1 MYTQLFE
8 AVPDALVL
16 VDDQG
21 LIVRANSRASTLFG
35 HPENQLLGMSI
46 EMLVPEGAR
55 VRHRA
60 HRAGY
65 MAHPHVRAMGATGQ
79 TLMGRRHDGTQFP
92 LEIALSPINSDGT
105 VQYLASIRDIS
116 ESTRARQT
124 LVRAQYDAL
133 AARFGQL
140 ALESRENEDV
150 LAHVPMLLAES
161 LGIESVLITFVS
173 TDNERLE
180 IRASIGFD
188 GRPVA
193 GEGPHLNQPAL
204 LSALQM
210 GRAWMADDLS
220 SAGNP
225 EPEFP
230 LSQPISGSAALIP
243 LLDVNRPMG
252 ALVAYSRQPRKF
264 DHDALHLLQSFANLI
279 AALVQRQRTQDQLA
293 HVQRLDALWQLTG
306 GIAHD
311 FNNLLT
317 IMSGNL
323 QLLESEY
330 DGTPEAREL
339 IDSALRSVTRG
350 AELTAKLL
358 SFARRQRLVPR
369 AVDLKAMLHD
379 LNQML
384 RRTLGDAIRL
394 RIVCP
399 EGLPSAHVD
408 PAQLDTA
415 LVNLALNARDAMP
428 RGGEITIEARRV
440 VSSVGNF
447 KNLPPGDHLQVTV
460 SDTGRGMS
468 QSTLAHAMEPFF
480 TTKEA
485 GRGSGLGLSM
495 VHGFA
500 KQSGGDLWIDSALGY
515 GTQVHL
521 CLPVDGDCEGGAIKN
536 VMPAPS
542 PHGAG
547 ESILVVEDEDSVR
560 RIAASF
566 LRKAGYRVTEAA
578 SAGAA
583 LRELEADDRIAL
595 LFTDVLLGEG
605 GNGKELAAAAL
616 RLRPDLP
623 ILLTSGFEKPPSPSR
638 QARNEPAPF
647 DLLRKPYRREQL
659 LIAVRAAL
667 LQGGAKAG

>member
-1 MYTQLFE
+1 MYPQLFE

-21 LIVRANSRASTLFG
+21 LVVQANSQALSLFG
-35 HPENQLLGMSI
+35 YPESELVGASI
-46 EMLVPEGAR
+46 EMLVPEGAKA
-55 VRHRA
+55 RHRA

-116 ESTRARQT
+116 DSPRARQM
-124 LVRAQYDAL
+124 LVRARYDAL
-133 AARFGQL
+133 VARFGQL
-140 ALESRENEDV
+140 ALESKEEEDV
-150 LAHVPMLLAES
+150 LAHVPLLLSES
-161 LGIESVLITFVS
+161 LGIEAVLIAFVS
-173 TDNERLE
+173 ADNERVE
-180 IRASIGFD
+180 ISASTGLD
-188 GRPVA
+188 GQA
-193 GEGPHLNQPAL
+193 YADGLHIDQQMLLAAL
-204 LSALQM
+204 RK
-210 GRAWMADDLS
+210 GRAWTVEDFS
-220 SAGNP
+220 SAGAL
-225 EPEFP
+225 EQAFP
-230 LSQPISGSAALIP
+230 LSQPTSGSAALVP

-252 ALVAYSRQPRKF
+252 ALLAFSRQSRKF

-293 HVQRLDALWQLTG
+293 HIQRLDALGQLTG

-330 DGTPEAREL
+330 EGTSESREL

-358 SFARRQRLVPR
+358 SFARRQRLVPQ

-384 RRTLGDAIRL
+384 RRTMGDAIRL
-394 RIVCP
+394 CIVCP
-399 EGLPSAHVD
+399 DGLPSAHAD

-428 RGGEITIEARRV
+428 RGGEITIEVNRMNGGSAPPAD
-440 VSSVGNF
+440 
-447 KNLPPGDHLQVTV
+447 LPAGDYLLVTV

-468 QSTLAHAMEPFF
+468 QSTLDHAMEPFF

-495 VHGFA
+495 VHGFS
-500 KQSGGDLWIDSALGY
+500 KQSGGDLWIDSTLGY
-515 GTQVHL
+515 GTHVHL
-521 CLPVDGDCEGGAIKN
+521 CLPVDNGGSTLKSIQ
-536 VMPAPS
+536 PATN
-542 PHGAG
+542 PHGTG
-547 ESILVVEDEDSVR
+547 ETILVVEDEDSVR
-560 RIAASF
+560 RITVAF
-566 LRKAGYRVTEAA
+566 LRKAGYRVTEVA
-578 SAGAA
+578 SADAA
-583 LRELEADDRIAL
+583 LRELDADDLIAL

-616 RLRPDLP
+616 RLRPGLP
-623 ILLTSGFEKPPSPSR
+623 ILLTSGFEQQPSPSPH
-638 QARNEPAPF
+638 AEIESISF

-659 LIAVRAAL
+659 LDAVRHSL
-667 LQGGAKAG
+667 LQDGAGRG

>member
-1 MYTQLFE
+1 MYLELFE

-16 VDDQG
+16 VDGKG
-21 LIVRANSRASTLFG
+21 LIVQANSQALSLFG
-35 HPENQLLGMSI
+35 YPESELVGASI

-55 VRHRA
+55 ARHRA

-79 TLMGRRHDGTQFP
+79 TLMGRRNDGSQFP

-116 ESTRARQT
+116 DSPRARQM
-124 LVRAQYDAL
+124 LVRASYDAL
-133 AARFGQL
+133 VARFGQL
-140 ALESRENEDV
+140 ALESKEEEDV
-150 LAHVPMLLAES
+150 LAHVPLLLAES
-161 LGIESVLITFVS
+161 LGIESVLIAFVS
-173 TDNERLE
+173 ADNERVDV
-180 IRASIGFD
+180 RASTGLD
-188 GRPVA
+188 GQAHVDD
-193 GEGPHLNQPAL
+193 PHIDQQMLLAAL
-204 LSALQM
+204 HK
-210 GRAWMADDLS
+210 GRAWMVEDFSL
-220 SAGNP
+220 AGAS
-225 EPEFP
+225 EQAFP
-230 LSQPISGSAALIP
+230 LSQPPSGSAALVP

-252 ALVAYSRQPRKF
+252 ALLAFSRQPRKF

-293 HVQRLDALWQLTG
+293 HVQRLDALGQLTG

-330 DGTPEAREL
+330 EGTSETREL

-358 SFARRQRLVPR
+358 SFARRQRLVPQ

-384 RRTLGDAIRL
+384 RRTLGDTIRL
-394 RIVCP
+394 RIICAD
-399 EGLPSAHVD
+399 GLPSAHAD

-428 RGGEITIEARRV
+428 RGGEIAIE
-440 VSSVGNF
+440 VGRMTGGGSTPADF
-447 KNLPPGDHLQVTV
+447 PAGDYLLVTV

-468 QSTLAHAMEPFF
+468 QSTLDHAMEPFF

-500 KQSGGDLWIDSALGY
+500 KQSGGDLWIDSTLGY
-515 GTQVHL
+515 GTHVHL
-521 CLPVDGDCEGGAIKN
+521 CLPVDNGGGTPKTLQTAAN
-536 VMPAPS
+536 
-542 PHGAG
+542 PHGTG
-547 ESILVVEDEDSVR
+547 ETILVVEDEDSVR
-560 RIAASF
+560 RIAVAF
-566 LRKAGYRVTEAA
+566 LRKAGYRVTEVA
-578 SAGAA
+578 SANAA
-583 LRELEADDRIAL
+583 LRELDTDDRIAL

-616 RLRPDLP
+616 RLRPGLP
-623 ILLTSGFEKPPSPSR
+623 ILLTSGFEQQPSPSSH
-638 QARNEPAPF
+638 AEIESISF

-659 LIAVRAAL
+659 LDAVRHSL
-667 LQGGAKAG
+667 LQDGAGQG

>member
-1 MYTQLFE
+1 MYPELFE

-16 VDDQG
+16 VDGQG
-21 LIVRANSRASTLFG
+21 LIVQTNSQALSLFG
-35 HPENQLLGMSI
+35 YPESGLVGLAI

-55 VRHRA
+55 ARHRA
-60 HRAGY
+60 HRSGY
-65 MAHPHVRAMGATGQ
+65 MSHPHVRAMGATGQ

-92 LEIALSPINSDGT
+92 LEIALSPINNDGT

-116 ESTRARQT
+116 DSPRARQM
-124 LVRAQYDAL
+124 LVRANYDAL
-133 AARFGQL
+133 VARFGQL
-140 ALESRENEDV
+140 ALESKEDEDV
-150 LAHVPMLLAES
+150 LAHVPLLLAES
-161 LGIESVLITFVS
+161 LGIESVLIAFVS
-173 TDNERLE
+173 ADNERVE
-180 IRASIGFD
+180 IRASTGLD
-188 GRPVA
+188 GQA
-193 GEGPHLNQPAL
+193 YADGPHIDQQMLLAAL
-204 LSALQM
+204 RK
-210 GRAWMADDLS
+210 GRAWMVEDFS
-220 SAGNP
+220 SASAP
-225 EPEFP
+225 ERAFP
-230 LSQPISGSAALIP
+230 LSQPASGSAALVP
-243 LLDVNRPMG
+243 LQDVNRPMG
-252 ALVAYSRQPRKF
+252 ALLAFSRQPRKF

-279 AALVQRQRTQDQLA
+279 AALVQRQRTQDQLS
-293 HVQRLDALWQLTG
+293 HVQRLDALGQLTG

-330 DGTPEAREL
+330 EGTSEAREL

-358 SFARRQRLVPR
+358 SFARRQRLVPQ

-384 RRTLGDAIRL
+384 RRTLGDSIRL

-399 EGLPSAHVD
+399 DGLPSAHAD

-428 RGGEITIEARRV
+428 RGGEITIE
-440 VSSVGNF
+440 VSRTAGGGGAPAD
-447 KNLPPGDHLQVTV
+447 LPIGDYLLITV

-468 QSTLAHAMEPFF
+468 QSTLDHAMEPFF

-495 VHGFA
+495 VHGFS

-515 GTQVHL
+515 GTHVHL
-521 CLPVDGDCEGGAIKN
+521 CLPVDRGGGTLKSAQ
-536 VMPAPS
+536 PAAN
-542 PHGAG
+542 PHGTG
-547 ESILVVEDEDSVR
+547 ETILVVEDEDSVR
-560 RIAASF
+560 RIAVAF

-578 SAGAA
+578 SADVA
-583 LRELEADDRIAL
+583 LRELDADDRIAL

-605 GNGKELAAAAL
+605 GNGKELATAAL

-623 ILLTSGFEKPPSPSR
+623 ILLTSGFEQKPSPSVH
-638 QARNEPAPF
+638 AEMEPVSF

-659 LIAVRAAL
+659 LDAVRQSL
-667 LQGGAKAG
+667 LQDGAGRD

>member
-16 VDDQG
+16 VDGQG
-21 LIVRANSRASTLFG
+21 SIVRANNQALRLFG
-35 HPENQLLGMSI
+35 YPQNELLGMSV
-46 EMLVPEGAR
+46 EMLVPEGVRAR
-55 VRHRA
+55 HCA

-79 TLMGRRHDGTQFP
+79 TLMGRRNDGTQFP

-116 ESTRARQT
+116 DSSRARQT

-133 AARFGQL
+133 VARFGQL

-150 LAHVPMLLAES
+150 LAHVPLLLAES
-161 LGIESVLITFVS
+161 LEIESVLIAFVS
-173 TDNERLE
+173 ADNERLD

-188 GRPVA
+188 RHTLA
-193 GEGPHLNQPAL
+193 DDGPHLDQQAL
-204 LSALQM
+204 LSALQKD
-210 GRAWMADDLS
+210 RTWTADDLS
-220 SAGNP
+220 PAGKL
-225 EPEFP
+225 EPAFP
-230 LSQPISGSAALIP
+230 LSHPISGSAALIP

-252 ALVAYSRQPRKF
+252 ALLAYSRLPRKF

-293 HVQRLDALWQLTG
+293 HVQRLDALGQLTG

-330 DGTPEAREL
+330 EGTSEARDL

-358 SFARRQRLVPR
+358 SFARRQRLVPQ

-394 RIVCP
+394 RVVCP
-399 EGLPSAHVD
+399 DGLPSAHAD

-428 RGGEITIEARRV
+428 RGGEITIEVKRMNKGA
-440 VSSVGNF
+440 GTPAG
-447 KNLPPGDHLQVTV
+447 LPAGEYLLVTV

-468 QSTLAHAMEPFF
+468 QSTLDHAMEPFF

-495 VHGFA
+495 VHGFS

-515 GTQVHL
+515 GTHVHL
-521 CLPVDGDCEGGAIKN
+521 CLPVGDGGGTAKN
-536 VMPAPS
+536 IQPAVD

-547 ESILVVEDEDSVR
+547 ETILVVEDEDSVR
-560 RIAASF
+560 RITVAF
-566 LRKAGYRVTEAA
+566 LRKAGYRVMEVA
-578 SAGAA
+578 SAAAA
-583 LRELEADDRIAL
+583 LRELDADDRIAL

-616 RLRPDLP
+616 RLRPELP
-623 ILLTSGFEKPPSPSR
+623 ILLTSGFEQQPSPSP
-638 QARNEPAPF
+638 QVESESISL

-659 LIAVRAAL
+659 LEAVRHAL
-667 LQGGAKAG
+667 RQDARLRG

>member
-1 MYTQLFE
+1 MYLELFE

-16 VDDQG
+16 VDAKG
-21 LIVRANSRASTLFG
+21 LIVQANSQALGLFG
-35 HPENQLLGMSI
+35 YPQSELVGAAI

-55 VRHRA
+55 ARHRA

-79 TLMGRRHDGTQFP
+79 TLMGRRRDGTQFP
-92 LEIALSPINSDGT
+92 LEIALSPINSNGT

-116 ESTRARQT
+116 DSPRARQV
-124 LVRAQYDAL
+124 LVRATYDAL
-133 AARFGQL
+133 VARFGQL
-140 ALESRENEDV
+140 ALESREEEDV
-150 LAHVPMLLAES
+150 LAHVPLLLAES
-161 LGIESVLITFVS
+161 LGIEAVLIAFVS
-173 TDNERLE
+173 ADNERVE
-180 IRASIGFD
+180 MRASTGLD
-188 GRPVA
+188 GHA
-193 GEGPHLNQPAL
+193 QADGPHIDQQKLLAAL
-204 LSALQM
+204 RK
-210 GRAWMADDLS
+210 GRSWMVEDFA
-220 SAGNP
+220 SAGTL
-225 EPEFP
+225 EQAFP
-230 LSQPISGSAALIP
+230 LSQPPSGSAVLVP

-252 ALVAYSRQPRKF
+252 ALLAFSREPGRF

-293 HVQRLDALWQLTG
+293 HVQRLDALGQLTG

-330 DGTPEAREL
+330 EGTSEAREL
-339 IDSALRSVTRG
+339 IDSALRSVARG
-350 AELTAKLL
+350 VELTAKLL
-358 SFARRQRLVPR
+358 SFARRQRLVPQ
-369 AVDLKAMLHD
+369 AVDLSRMLHD

-384 RRTLGDAIRL
+384 RRTLGDAVRL

-399 EGLPSAHVD
+399 EGLPSAHAD

-415 LVNLALNARDAMP
+415 LVNLVLNARDAMP
-428 RGGEITIEARRV
+428 RGGEITIE
-440 VSSVGNF
+440 VGRATGGGGTPAD
-447 KNLPPGDHLQVTV
+447 LPPGDYLLVTV

-468 QSTLAHAMEPFF
+468 QSTRDHAMEPFF

-495 VHGFA
+495 VHGFS

-521 CLPVDGDCEGGAIKN
+521 CLPVDSGGATPKRIPP
-536 VMPAPS
+536 VADS
-542 PHGAG
+542 RGAG
-547 ESILVVEDEDSVR
+547 EGILVVEDEDALR
-560 RIAASF
+560 RIAVAF
-566 LRKAGYRVTEAA
+566 LRKAGYRVTEVA
-578 SAGAA
+578 SVDAA
-583 LRELEADDRIAL
+583 LRELDADGQIAL
-595 LFTDVLLGEG
+595 LFTDVLLGDG

-623 ILLTSGFEKPPSPSR
+623 ILLTSGFEQQPVSS
-638 QARNEPAPF
+638 ALAEVDPASF

-659 LIAVRAAL
+659 LDAVRHSL
-667 LQGGAKAG
+667 LQSSAPRY

>member
-1 MYTQLFE
+1 MFPELFE

-16 VDDQG
+16 VDGNG
-21 LIVRANSRASTLFG
+21 LIVQVNTQACRLFG
-35 HPENQLLGMSI
+35 YPESELVGTFI

-55 VRHRA
+55 ARHRA

-79 TLMGRRHDGTQFP
+79 SLMGRRHDGTQFP

-105 VQYLASIRDIS
+105 VQYLASIRDVS
-116 ESTRARQT
+116 DSPRARQM
-124 LVRAQYDAL
+124 LVRARYDAL
-133 AARFGQL
+133 VARFGQL
-140 ALESRENEDV
+140 ALETKREEDV
-150 LAHVPMLLAES
+150 LVHAPLLLGES
-161 LGIESVLITFVS
+161 LGIESVLIAFVS
-173 TDNERLE
+173 ADNQGVD
-180 IRASIGFD
+180 IRASTGLD
-188 GRPVA
+188 GQA
-193 GEGPHLNQPAL
+193 YADGPHIDQQLLLAAL
-204 LSALQM
+204 RK
-210 GRAWMADDLS
+210 GRARMVDDFS
-220 SAGNP
+220 SAGEP
-225 EPEFP
+225 EREFP
-230 LSQPISGSAALIP
+230 LSHCATGSAVLVP

-252 ALVAYSRQPRKF
+252 ALLAFSRQPRKF

-293 HVQRLDALWQLTG
+293 HVQRLDALGQLTG

-323 QLLESEY
+323 QMLESEY
-330 DGTPEAREL
+330 EGTSEAREL

-358 SFARRQRLVPR
+358 SFARRQRLVPQP
-369 AVDLKAMLHD
+369 VNLKAMLHD

-399 EGLPSAHVD
+399 DDLPNAHAD

-428 RGGEITIEARRV
+428 CGGEIAIEARRTN
-440 VSSVGNF
+440 GAGTPTD
-447 KNLPPGDHLQVTV
+447 LAPGDYLLITV

-468 QSTLAHAMEPFF
+468 QSTLDHAMEPFF
-480 TTKEA
+480 TTKGA

-495 VHGFA
+495 VHGFS
-500 KQSGGDLWIDSALGY
+500 KQSGGDLWIESTLGY
-515 GTQVHL
+515 GTRVHL
-521 CLPVDGDCEGGAIKN
+521 YLPVDSGGAAQKSSQ
-536 VMPAPS
+536 PTAD
-542 PHGAG
+542 PHGTG
-547 ESILVVEDEDSVR
+547 QTILVVEDEDSVR
-560 RIAASF
+560 RITTAF
-566 LRKAGYRVTEAA
+566 LRKAGYRVTEVA
-578 SAGAA
+578 SADAA
-583 LRELEADDRIAL
+583 LRELDADDRIAL

-605 GNGKELAAAAL
+605 GNGKELAAVAL
-616 RLRPDLP
+616 RLRPGLP
-623 ILLTSGFEKPPSPSR
+623 ILLTSGFEQQSSPPTH
-638 QARNEPAPF
+638 ATEPTAF

-659 LIAVRAAL
+659 LAAVRSAL
-667 LQGGAKAG
+667 LQGGCGRS

>member
-1 MYTQLFE
+1 MYPQLFE

-21 LIVRANSRASTLFG
+21 LIVQTNSRASSLFG
-35 HPENQLLGMSI
+35 YPENELVGVSI

-55 VRHRA
+55 ARHRA

-79 TLMGRRHDGTQFP
+79 TLMGRRYDGTQFP

-116 ESTRARQT
+116 DSPRARQV
-124 LVRAQYDAL
+124 LVRAGYDAL
-133 AARFGQL
+133 VARFGQL
-140 ALESRENEDV
+140 ALESKEDEDV
-150 LAHVPMLLAES
+150 LAHVPLLLAES
-161 LGIESVLITFVS
+161 LGIESVLIAFVS
-173 TDNERLE
+173 ADNDRVE
-180 IRASIGFD
+180 IRASTGLD
-188 GRPVA
+188 GQA
-193 GEGPHLNQPAL
+193 YADGIHIDQQML
-204 LSALQM
+204 LATLRK
-210 GRAWMADDLS
+210 GRAWMVEDFSL
-220 SAGNP
+220 AGTR
-225 EPEFP
+225 EQAFP
-230 LSQPISGSAALIP
+230 LSQLASGSAALVP

-252 ALVAYSRQPRKF
+252 ALLAFSRQPRKF

-293 HVQRLDALWQLTG
+293 HVQRLDALGQLTG

-330 DGTPEAREL
+330 DGTSEAREL

-358 SFARRQRLVPR
+358 SFARRQRLVPQ

-384 RRTLGDAIRL
+384 RRTLGDTIRL
-394 RIVCP
+394 RTVCP
-399 EGLPSAHVD
+399 DGLPSAHAD

-428 RGGEITIEARRV
+428 RGGEIAIE
-440 VSSVGNF
+440 VSRMTDSNGTPAD
-447 KNLPPGDHLQVTV
+447 LPIGDYLLITV

-468 QSTLAHAMEPFF
+468 QATLDHAMEPFF

-495 VHGFA
+495 VHGFS

-515 GTQVHL
+515 GTHVHL
-521 CLPVDGDCEGGAIKN
+521 CLPVDRGGGTLKSAQ
-536 VMPAPS
+536 PAAN
-542 PHGAG
+542 PHGTG
-547 ESILVVEDEDSVR
+547 ETILVVEDEDSVR
-560 RIAASF
+560 RIAVAF

-578 SAGAA
+578 SADAA
-583 LRELEADDRIAL
+583 LRELDADDRIAL

-605 GNGKELAAAAL
+605 GNGKELANAAL
-616 RLRPDLP
+616 RLRPGLP
-623 ILLTSGFEKPPSPSR
+623 VLLTSGFEQKPSPSPH
-638 QARNEPAPF
+638 AEIESVSF

-659 LIAVRAAL
+659 LDAVRQSL
-667 LQGGAKAG
+667 LQDGV

>member
-1 MYTQLFE
+1 MYLELFE

-21 LIVRANSRASTLFG
+21 LIVQANSQALSLFG
-35 HPENQLLGMSI
+35 YPVSELVGASI

-55 VRHRA
+55 ARHRA

-79 TLMGRRHDGTQFP
+79 TLMGRRYDGTQFP

-116 ESTRARQT
+116 DSPRARQT
-124 LVRAQYDAL
+124 LVRARYDAL
-133 AARFGQL
+133 VARFGQL
-140 ALESRENEDV
+140 ALESKEEEDV
-150 LAHVPMLLAES
+150 LAHVPLLLSES
-161 LGIESVLITFVS
+161 LGIESVLIAFVS
-173 TDNERLE
+173 ADNERVE
-180 IRASIGFD
+180 SRASTGLD
-188 GRPVA
+188 GQTYA
-193 GEGPHLNQPAL
+193 DSPHIDQQMLLAAL
-204 LSALQM
+204 RK
-210 GRAWMADDLS
+210 GRAWMVEDFS
-220 SAGNP
+220 STGASGQS
-225 EPEFP
+225 FP
-230 LSQPISGSAALIP
+230 LSQPTSGSAALVP

-252 ALVAYSRQPRKF
+252 ALLAFSRQPRKF

-293 HVQRLDALWQLTG
+293 HVQRLDALGQLTG

-330 DGTPEAREL
+330 EGTSEAREL
-339 IDSALRSVTRG
+339 IDSALRSVTCG

-358 SFARRQRLVPR
+358 SFARRQRLVPQ

-384 RRTLGDAIRL
+384 RRTLGDTIRL
-394 RIVCP
+394 RIICP
-399 EGLPSAHVD
+399 DGLPSAHAD

-428 RGGEITIEARRV
+428 RGGEITIE
-440 VSSVGNF
+440 VSRMTGS
-447 KNLPPGDHLQVTV
+447 GDTPADVPAGDYLLVTV

-468 QSTLAHAMEPFF
+468 QSTLDHAMEPFF
-480 TTKEA
+480 TTKGA
-485 GRGSGLGLSM
+485 GGGSGLGLSM
-495 VHGFA
+495 VHGFS
-500 KQSGGDLWIDSALGY
+500 KQSGGDLWIESALGY
-515 GTQVHL
+515 GTHVHL
-521 CLPVDGDCEGGAIKN
+521 CLPVDNGGAMLKSIQ
-536 VMPAPS
+536 PAAD

-547 ESILVVEDEDSVR
+547 ETILVVEDEDSVR
-560 RIAASF
+560 RITAAF
-566 LRKAGYRVTEAA
+566 LRKAGYRVTEVA
-578 SAGAA
+578 SADAA
-583 LRELEADDRIAL
+583 LRELDADDRIAL

-616 RLRPDLP
+616 RLRPSLP
-623 ILLTSGFEKPPSPSR
+623 ILLTSGFEQQPSPSSH
-638 QARNEPAPF
+638 AEIESISF

-659 LIAVRAAL
+659 LDAVRHSL
-667 LQGGAKAG
+667 LQDGAGRG